1 MANRPAASRAAT
13 EPGAS
18 PTPAADVRMLAARP
32 RLRAARSAFSL
43 ASAVSSTV
51 TGSGGGGGGFGFF
64 GLEKI
69 HPWRAPL

>member
-1 MANRPAASRAAT
+1 
-13 EPGAS
+13 
-18 PTPAADVRMLAARP
+18 MLAARP